1 METTN
6 KNNVDR
12 RSFMKASL
20 LASGGILFGFNLL
33 KAMNSDARIPNTIEK
48 LNFHDF
54 NAYIKIAE
62 NGKVTIFSPN
72 PEIGQGVKTA
82 MPMLIAEE
90 LDVAWDDVEV
100 VQANLDTNNFKRQVA
115 GGSQS
120 IRKSWKPLRQTGATA
135 RQMLVEAAAIKWN
148 VSKKSLSTKN
158 GFVFNKDGDKLGY
171 GELVVAAAKLEI
183 PSNVN
188 LKNPKDFSI
197 IGKGKRNVD
206 VDKIT
211 KGEPLFGMDYKV
223 DGMLYAAVLR
233 PPAFGQKLV
242 SFDAT
247 ETKKVSGVVAVFRFE
262 DNIAVVAK
270 NTWAAFSGKKIL
282 DPIWSS
288 DKNIDGTVELDKKMH
303 ALMQGQSGKLKNLR
317 ESGAIVDTFSSADK
331 LLEAT
336 YESPFLPH
344 NCMEP
349 MNFYAHVTSDKIM
362 LAGSIQT
369 PANSAKSV
377 ARKLNRDLSEVTVEM
392 TRIGGGFG
400 RRLTGDFVVDAAVIS
415 DLAKKPIKLLYTR
428 EDDMTGGIYKPCVK
442 YNMKAALDSENIIGY
457 QLIEAAVNR
466 GIGRGHAQNFP
477 FGAVPNLKVASGII
491 KNDVTVGWWRAPA
504 SNFLAFAEQSFL
516 DEVAEELKV
525 DPIEY
530 RLKMLNGITRKVNY
544 SASRMIGVIKQ
555 VKKESNWGNSLK
567 GTFQGFSAY
576 YSHQSYV
583 AQVAEIEMINDLPA
597 VKKVYCV
604 VDCGV
609 VVNPLGADNQ
619 VVGGLIDGLGHAM
632 YADFEFEKGKPT
644 SSNYDTYRLIRM
656 NETPEVIC
664 SFVTSD
670 EDPTGLGEPTLP
682 PISAAVGNAIKA
694 ATGKRVRKLPFIKNL
709 ELNI

>member
-1 METTN
+1 
-6 KNNVDR
+6 
-12 RSFMKASL
+12 
-20 LASGGILFGFNLL
+20 
-33 KAMNSDARIPNTIEK
+33 
-48 LNFHDF
+48 
-54 NAYIKIAE
+54 
-62 NGKVTIFSPN
+62 
-72 PEIGQGVKTA
+72 VK
-82 MPMLIAEE
+82 
-90 LDVAWDDVEV
+90 
-100 VQANLDTNNFKRQVA
+100 
-115 GGSQS
+115 
-120 IRKSWKPLRQTGATA
+120 
-135 RQMLVEAAAIKWN
+135 
-148 VSKKSLSTKN
+148 
-158 GFVFNKDGDKLGY
+158 
-171 GELVVAAAKLEI
+171 
-183 PSNVN
+183 

-197 IGKGKRNVD
+197 IGQGKRNVD

-211 KGEPLFGMDYKV
+211 NGTPLFGLDYKIE
-223 DGMLYAAVLR
+223 GMLYAAVLR
-233 PPAFGQKLV
+233 PPSFGQKLL

-247 ETKKVSGVVAVFRFE
+247 ETKKVSGVVATFQFD
-262 DNIAVVAK
+262 DNIAVVGK
-270 NTWAAFSGKKIL
+270 NTWAVFSGKKIL
-282 DPIWSS
+282 EAKWSS
-288 DKNIDGTVELDKKMH
+288 DKNIDGTVELDLKMN
-303 ALMQGQSGKLKNLR
+303 ALMQGGKLKNLK
-317 ESGAIVDTFSSADK
+317 ESGDIVTALAAADK

-349 MNFYAHVTSDKIM
+349 MNFFAHVTADKIA

-369 PANSAKSV
+369 PENSAKSV

-415 DLAKKPIKLLYTR
+415 ELAKKPIKLVYTR
-428 EDDMTGGIYKPCVK
+428 EDDMTGGVYKPCVK
-442 YNMKAALDSENIIGY
+442 YNMKAALDSENLVGY
-457 QLIEAAVNR
+457 QLVEAAVNR
-466 GIGRGHAQNFP
+466 GIGRGHARNFP

-491 KNDVTVGWWRAPA
+491 KSDITVGWWRAPA

-530 RLKMLNGITRKVNY
+530 RLKMLSGISRKVNY
-544 SASRMIGVIKQ
+544 SVSRMIGVIKK
-555 VKKESNWGNSLK
+555 VKKEASWGESPK
-567 GTFQGFSAY
+567 GNFQGFSAY
-576 YSHQSYV
+576 FSHQSYV
-583 AQVAEIEMINDLPA
+583 AQVAEVEMVDDLPV

-632 YADFEFEKGKPT
+632 YGDFKLEKGKPT
-644 SSNYDTYRLIRM
+644 SANYDRFRLIRM

-664 SFVTSD
+664 SFIDSE

-694 ATGKRVRKLPFIKNL
+694 ATGKRLRKLPFIKDW
-709 ELNI
+709 ELNL

>member
-33 KAMNSDARIPNTIEK
+33 KAVNPDSMIPNTIEN

-72 PEIGQGVKTA
+72 PEIGQGVKTS
-82 MPMLIAEE
+82 MPMIVAEE
-90 LDVAWDDVEV
+90 LDAAWEDVEV
-100 VQANLDTNNFKRQVA
+100 VQAKLDTKSFKRQVA

-120 IRKSWKPLRQTGATA
+120 IRKGWQPLRQTGATA

-148 VSKKSLSTKN
+148 VPKNSLTTKN
-158 GFVFNKDGDKLGY
+158 GFVFNKKGDKLGY
-171 GELVVAAAKLEI
+171 GELVVEAAKLEI
-183 PSNVN
+183 PSKVK
-188 LKNPKDFSI
+188 LKSPNDFSI
-197 IGKGKRNVD
+197 IGQGKKNVD

-211 KGEPLFGMDYKV
+211 KGESLFGLDYAVK
-223 DGMLYAAVLR
+223 GMLYAAVLR
-233 PPAFGQKLV
+233 PPAFGQKLI
-242 SFDAT
+242 SFDAA
-247 ETKKVSGVVAVFRFE
+247 ETKKVSGVVDVFEFD
-262 DNIAVVAK
+262 DNIAVLAK

-282 DPIWSS
+282 QAKWSS
-288 DKNIDGTVELDKKMH
+288 DKNIDGTPELDKKMH
-303 ALMQGQSGKLKNLR
+303 ALMQGKGPTLKNLR
-317 ESGAIVDTFSSADK
+317 ESGDIVSALDSADK

-349 MNFYAHVTSDKIM
+349 MNFFANVSSDKIH
-362 LAGSIQT
+362 LVGSIQT
-369 PANSAKSV
+369 PENSAKSV
-377 ARKLNRDLSEVTVEM
+377 ARKLKRDLSEITVEM
-392 TRIGGGFG
+392 TRMGGGFG

-415 DLAKKPIKLLYTR
+415 TIAKKPIKLVYTR
-428 EDDMTGGIYKPCVK
+428 EDDMTGGVYKPCVK
-442 YNMKAALDSENIIGY
+442 YNLKAAVRNKNLVGY
-457 QLIEAAVNR
+457 QIIEAAINR
-466 GIGRGHAQNFP
+466 GMGRGNAQNFP
-477 FGAVPNLKVASGII
+477 FGAVPNLKVASGVI
-491 KNDVTVGWWRAPA
+491 KNDVTIGWWRAPA

-525 DPIEY
+525 DPIEH
-530 RLKMLNGITRKVNY
+530 RLKMLNSITGRINY
-544 SASRMIGVIKQ
+544 SASRMIGVIKK
-555 VKKESNWGNSLK
+555 VKKDANWGESVK

-583 AQVAEIEMINDLPA
+583 AQVAEIEIVDDLPI

-604 VDCGV
+604 VDCGI

-619 VVGGLIDGLGHAM
+619 VVGGVIDGLGHAM
-632 YADFEFEKGKPT
+632 YGDFELEKGRPT
-644 SSNYDTYRLIRM
+644 SSNYDRYRLIRM
-656 NETPEVIC
+656 NETPQVIC
-664 SFVTSD
+664 SFIESD

-682 PISAAVGNAIKA
+682 PVSAAVGNAIKA
-694 ATGKRVRKLPFIKNL
+694 ATGKRLRKLPFIKNW
-709 ELNI
+709 ELNV